1 MGMRMYTHFKC
12 ITCTHMHTWF
22 IHITFHLCL
31 ATTDLVTSIINAV
44 NILQIVIQHKVP
56 SIRTF
61 FCFPQ
66 VSCSPRNVFKVLS
79 EVFFLDSVLY
89 RNKDSLLGS
98 DLTQYSAGYGF
109 VLSVL
114 CYGVYLF

>member
-1 MGMRMYTHFKC
+1 
-12 ITCTHMHTWF
+12 MHTWF

-31 ATTDLVTSIINAV
+31 ATTDLVTSIINAA

-56 SIRTF
+56 SIGTF

-66 VSCSPRNVFKVLS
+66 VSCSPKNVFKVLS
-79 EVFFLDSVLY
+79 EAFFLDSVLY
-89 RNKDSLLGS
+89 RNKDFLLGS
-98 DLTQYSAGYGF
+98 DLTQYLAGYGF
-109 VLSVL
+109 VLPVL